1 MDFTGAM
8 RTVENSI
15 GMSEAVK
22 PFTHCDVG
30 LKPNL
35 VNHVMLSG
43 MPAYVVRPLWSR
55 RRDRRH
61 PGTMPYTHA
70 QPCGDER
77 GIDGGIDVSGL
88 CGTHG

>member
-1 MDFTGAM
+1 MMQIRVHSCIPIPNPEMDFTGAM

-35 VNHVMLSG
+35 VNQVTLSG
-43 MPAYVVRPLWSR
+43 MPAYVVRPL
-55 RRDRRH
+55 
-61 PGTMPYTHA
+61 
-70 QPCGDER
+70 
-77 GIDGGIDVSGL
+77 
-88 CGTHG
+88 